1 VTLTACDGR
10 PSPRGGRRR
19 EKALEGGG
27 SRVAFPSMWQL
38 MNTVRHYPWGSRTVI
53 PELLGEQSPA
63 DRPYAE
69 LWMGAHPDAPSVL
82 SDGTP
87 LDKAIAQRSEA
98 LLGPEVRER
107 FGDRLPF
114 LMKVLAA
121 EQPLSL
127 QAHPTNE
134 QAQAG
139 FAAEE
144 AAGVPR
150 DDSTRTFKDPFHKPE
165 LLLALTP
172 FEALCGFRPVEESLH
187 CLAKLQVPELKP
199 TIAALA
205 RGGLRA
211 AIPQLLALPPE
222 HRAALVSAVAV
233 AAARFVAAHDP
244 EFINTYRW
252 AASLAETYPGDPG
265 VVISLMCNHLKLAPG
280 EAVFLPAGN
289 LHAYLSGAGVEVMA
303 SSDNV
308 LRGGLTG
315 KHVDLA
321 ALIEVLDFTDGRV
334 PVIHPVLGP
343 GGLRYPVPVE
353 DFDLTR
359 IQLDGQSGAL
369 TTRGPQVLLCTE
381 GTAVLSSAD
390 EELSVAQGQS
400 AFVPA
405 GAPVSAR
412 GPAVLYRATTNLA

>member
-1 VTLTACDGR
+1 
-10 PSPRGGRRR
+10 
-19 EKALEGGG
+19 
-27 SRVAFPSMWQL
+27 MWLL

-53 PELLGEQSPA
+53 PELLGERSPA

-82 SDGTP
+82 SNGTP
-87 LDKAIAQRSEA
+87 LDKAIEAEPGA
-98 LLGPEVRER
+98 LLGAEVRER
-107 FGDRLPF
+107 FGTRLPF

-121 EQPLSL
+121 DQPLSL

-134 QAQAG
+134 QARAG
-139 FAAEE
+139 FDAEE
-144 AAGVPR
+144 AAGVRR
-150 DDSTRTFKDPFHKPE
+150 DEPTRTFKDPFHKPE

-211 AIPQLLALPPE
+211 AIPQLIALSPE
-222 HRAALVSAVAV
+222 LRGLLVTAVAT

-265 VVISLMCNHLKLAPG
+265 VVISLMCNHLRLAPG

-308 LRGGLTG
+308 LRGGLTA
-315 KHVDLA
+315 KYVDLA

-334 PVIHPVLGP
+334 PVLHPVLGP
-343 GGLRYPVPVE
+343 GGLRYPVPVD

-359 IQLDGQSGAL
+359 IQLDRQTGSL
-369 TTRGPQVLLCTE
+369 TTRGPQLLLCTE
-381 GTAVLSSAD
+381 GTAVLTSPD
-390 EELSVAQGQS
+390 GEVTVPQGGS

-405 GAPVSAR
+405 GTPVTAH
-412 GPAVLYRATTNLA
+412 GPAVLYRTTTNLS

>member
-1 VTLTACDGR
+1 
-10 PSPRGGRRR
+10 
-19 EKALEGGG
+19 
-27 SRVAFPSMWQL
+27 MWLL

-53 PELLGEQSPA
+53 PELLGERSPA

-87 LDKAIAQRSEA
+87 LDKAIEA
-98 LLGPEVRER
+98 APEVLLGADVQER
-107 FGDRLPF
+107 FGTRLPF

-127 QAHPTNE
+127 QAHPTSE
-134 QAQAG
+134 QARAG

-144 AAGVPR
+144 AAEVPH
-150 DDSTRTFKDPFHKPE
+150 DEPTRTFKDPFHKPE
-165 LLLALTP
+165 LLLALTT

-211 AIPQLLALPPE
+211 AIPQLLALNPD
-222 HRAALVSAVAV
+222 HRSVLVTAVAE
-233 AAARFVAAHDP
+233 AAGRFVSAHDP

-289 LHAYLSGAGVEVMA
+289 LHAYLAGAGVEVMA

-308 LRGGLTG
+308 LRGGLTT

-334 PVIHPVLGP
+334 PVLHPVLGP
-343 GGLRYPVPVE
+343 GGLRYPVPVD

-359 IQLDGQSGAL
+359 IELDGQSGSL

-381 GTAVLSSAD
+381 GTAVLTSPD
-390 EELSVAQGQS
+390 GEVTVPQGGS

-405 GAPVSAR
+405 GTPVTAH
-412 GPAVLYRATTNLA
+412 GPAVLYRTTTGRR

>member
-1 VTLTACDGR
+1 VFLA
-10 PSPRGGRRR
+10 
-19 EKALEGGG
+19 
-27 SRVAFPSMWQL
+27 MWQL
-38 MNTVRHYPWGSRTVI
+38 QNTVRHYPWGSRTVI
-53 PELLGEQSPA
+53 PELLGEPSPA
-63 DRPYAE
+63 DEPYAE

-82 SDGTP
+82 SSGTP
-87 LDKAIAQRSEA
+87 LDKAIEEQPAA
-98 LLGPEVRER
+98 LLGAEVHER
-107 FGDRLPF
+107 FGPRLPF
-114 LMKVLAA
+114 LLKVLAA
-121 EQPLSL
+121 DQPLSL

-134 QAQAG
+134 QARAG

-150 DDSTRTFKDPFHKPE
+150 DDPTRTFKDPFHKPE

-172 FEALCGFRPVEESLH
+172 VEALCGFRPVEESLH

-211 AIPQLLALPPE
+211 AIPQLIALSPE
-222 HRAALVSAVAV
+222 VRAVLVGAVAE
-233 AAARFVAAHDP
+233 AAGRFVAAHDP

-265 VVISLMCNHLKLAPG
+265 VVISLMCNHLTLDPG

-303 SSDNV
+303 GSDNV
-308 LRGGLTG
+308 LRGGLTA

-359 IQLDGQSGAL
+359 CQLDAQSGSL
-369 TTRGPQVLLCTE
+369 TTRGPQVLLCTD
-381 GTAVLSSAD
+381 GTAVLTSAD
-390 EELSVAQGQS
+390 GEVTLEKGSS

-405 GAPVSAR
+405 GTPVSAS
-412 GPAVLYRATTNLA
+412 GPAVLYRATTNMA

>member
-1 VTLTACDGR
+1 MWTLTSA
-10 PSPRGGRRR
+10 
-19 EKALEGGG
+19 
-27 SRVAFPSMWQL
+27 
-38 MNTVRHYPWGSRTVI
+38 VRHYPWGSRTVI
-53 PELLGEQSPA
+53 PELLGQPSPA
-63 DRPYAE
+63 QQPHAE
-69 LWMGAHPDAPSVL
+69 LWMGAHPDQPSL
-82 SDGTP
+82 LADGRP
-87 LDKAIAQRSEA
+87 LDKAIAEEPER
-98 LLGPEVRER
+98 LLSGSVVDR
-107 FGDRLPF
+107 FGPRLPF

-121 EQPLSL
+121 DRPLSL
-127 QAHPTNE
+127 QAHPTME
-134 QAQAG
+134 QAAAG
-139 FAAEE
+139 YTAEE
-144 AAGVPR
+144 AAGIPK
-150 DDSTRTFKDPFHKPE
+150 DDPTRTFKDPWHKPE
-165 LLLALTP
+165 ILLALTP

-211 AIPQLLALPPE
+211 AIPQLIALSG
-222 HRAALVSAVAV
+222 RRRTSLVEAVARK
-233 AAARFVAAHDP
+233 ADSFVAAHDP

-252 AASLAETYPGDPG
+252 AATLADAHPGDPG

-289 LHAYLSGAGVEVMA
+289 LHAYLSGAGVELMA

-308 LRGGLTG
+308 LRGGLTS

-321 ALIEVLDFTDGRV
+321 ALIEVLDFTDGRI

-359 IQLDGQSGAL
+359 VQLDDRTGVL
-369 TTRGPQVLLCTE
+369 TTAGPQVLLCTD
-381 GTAVLSSAD
+381 GRAVLASGED
-390 EELSVAQGQS
+390 ELVLERGKS

-405 GAPVSAR
+405 GEPVSVR
-412 GPAVLYRATTNLA
+412 GPAVLYRSTTNLG

>member
-1 VTLTACDGR
+1 
-10 PSPRGGRRR
+10 
-19 EKALEGGG
+19 
-27 SRVAFPSMWQL
+27 MWQL
-38 MNTVRHYPWGSRTVI
+38 QNTVRHYPWGSRTVI
-53 PELLGEQSPA
+53 PELLGEPSPA
-63 DRPYAE
+63 DQPYAE

-82 SDGTP
+82 SNGTS
-87 LDKAIAQRSEA
+87 LDKAIEEQPDL
-98 LLGPEVRER
+98 LLGAEVRER
-107 FGDRLPF
+107 FGSRLPF
-114 LMKVLAA
+114 LLKVLAA
-121 EQPLSL
+121 DKPLSL
-127 QAHPTNE
+127 QAHPTPE

-150 DDSTRTFKDPFHKPE
+150 DDATRTFKDPFHKPE

-172 FEALCGFRPVEESLH
+172 VEALCGFRPVEESLH

-211 AIPQLLALPPE
+211 AIPQLLALNPD
-222 HRAALVSAVAV
+222 HRAVLVSAVAE

-265 VVISLMCNHLKLAPG
+265 VVISLMCNHLKLSPG

-289 LHAYLSGAGVEVMA
+289 LHAYLSGAGVEIMA

-315 KHVDLA
+315 KYVDLA

-359 IQLDGQSGAL
+359 CQLGVQEGTL
-369 TTRGPQVLLCTE
+369 TTGGPQLLLCTE
-381 GTAVLSSAD
+381 GTVVLTSPEGEVVLD
-390 EELSVAQGQS
+390 KGQS

-405 GAPVSAR
+405 GAPVTAR
-412 GPAVLYRATTNLA
+412 GPGVVHRATTNLA

>member
-1 VTLTACDGR
+1 
-10 PSPRGGRRR
+10 
-19 EKALEGGG
+19 
-27 SRVAFPSMWQL
+27 MWLL

-87 LDKAIAQRSEA
+87 LDKAIETAPAA
-98 LLGPEVRER
+98 LLGADVQER
-107 FGDRLPF
+107 FGARLPF

-134 QAQAG
+134 QARAG

-144 AAGVPR
+144 AAGVPH
-150 DDSTRTFKDPFHKPE
+150 DEPTRTFKDPFHKPE
-165 LLLALTP
+165 LLLALTT

-211 AIPQLLALPPE
+211 AIPQLIALSPD
-222 HRAALVSAVAV
+222 HRELLVSAVAT

-265 VVISLMCNHLKLAPG
+265 VVISLMCNHLRLAPG

-308 LRGGLTG
+308 LRGGLTA
-315 KHVDLA
+315 KYVDLA

-334 PVIHPVLGP
+334 PILHPVLGP
-343 GGLRYPVPVE
+343 GGLRYPVPVD

-359 IQLDGQSGAL
+359 IQLDGQSGSL
-369 TTRGPQVLLCTE
+369 TTRGPQLLLCTE
-381 GTAVLSSAD
+381 GTAVLTSPD
-390 EELSVAQGQS
+390 GEVTVQQGGS

-405 GAPVSAR
+405 GTPVTAH
-412 GPAVLYRATTNLA
+412 GPAVLYRTTTGS

>member
-1 VTLTACDGR
+1 
-10 PSPRGGRRR
+10 
-19 EKALEGGG
+19 
-27 SRVAFPSMWQL
+27 MWQL

-53 PELLGEQSPA
+53 PELLGETSPA
-63 DRPYAE
+63 DKPYAE

-82 SDGTP
+82 ADGTP
-87 LDKAIAQRSEA
+87 LDKAIEQEPER
-98 LLGPEVRER
+98 LLGAEVHER
-107 FGDRLPF
+107 FGTRLPF

-134 QAQAG
+134 QARAG

-150 DDSTRTFKDPFHKPE
+150 DDPTRTFKDPFHKPE
-165 LLLALTP
+165 LLLALTT

-211 AIPQLLALPPE
+211 AIPQLIALSPE
-222 HRAALVSAVAV
+222 HRTVLVGAVAE
-233 AAARFVAAHDP
+233 AAGRFVAAHDP

-252 AASLAETYPGDPG
+252 AASLAQTYPGDPG

-280 EAVFLPAGN
+280 EAIFLPAGN

-303 SSDNV
+303 GSDNV

-359 IQLDGQSGAL
+359 CQLDAQSGTL

-381 GTAVLSSAD
+381 GTAVLGAAD
-390 EELSVAQGQS
+390 GEVVLAQGAS

-405 GAPVSAR
+405 GTPISAR
-412 GPAVLYRATTNLA
+412 GPAVLYRVTTNLA

>member
-1 VTLTACDGR
+1 VPETQATPVTSE
-10 PSPRGGRRR
+10 P
-19 EKALEGGG
+19 
-27 SRVAFPSMWQL
+27 MWSL

-53 PELLGEQSPA
+53 PELLGEPSPA

-82 SDGTP
+82 STGVP
-87 LDKAIAQRSEA
+87 LDKAIEEQPEA
-98 LLGPEVRER
+98 LLGAAVHEK
-107 FGDRLPF
+107 FGTRLPF

-121 EQPLSL
+121 DQPLSL
-127 QAHPTNE
+127 QAHPTTE

-144 AAGVPR
+144 AAGVLR
-150 DDSTRTFKDPFHKPE
+150 DDPKRTFKDPFHKPE

-172 FEALCGFRPVEESLH
+172 VEALCGFRPVEESLH
-187 CLAKLQVPELKP
+187 CLAKLQVSELKP

-211 AIPQLLALPPE
+211 AIPQLIALAPDV
-222 HRAALVSAVAV
+222 RSVLVKAVAE
-233 AAARFVAAHDP
+233 AASGFVAAHDP

-289 LHAYLSGAGVEVMA
+289 LHAYLSGSGVEVMA
-303 SSDNV
+303 ASDNV
-308 LRGGLTG
+308 LRGGLTA

-321 ALIEVLDFTDGRV
+321 ALIEVLDFRDGRV

-353 DFDLTR
+353 EFDLTL
-359 IQLDGQSGAL
+359 IHLDEQVGTL

-381 GTAVLSSAD
+381 GIAVLASA
-390 EELSVAQGQS
+390 EGELKLEKGGS

-405 GAPVSAR
+405 GTPVTAS
-412 GPAVLYRATTNLA
+412 GPAVLYRATTRVG

>member
-1 VTLTACDGR
+1 
-10 PSPRGGRRR
+10 
-19 EKALEGGG
+19 
-27 SRVAFPSMWQL
+27 MWQL
-38 MNTVRHYPWGSRTVI
+38 QNTVRHYPWGSRTVI
-53 PELLGEQSPA
+53 PELLGETSPA

-69 LWMGAHPDAPSVL
+69 LWMGAHPGAPSVL
-82 SDGTP
+82 STGTP
-87 LDKAIAQRSEA
+87 LDKAIEERPHE
-98 LLGPEVRER
+98 LLGVEAQER
-107 FGDRLPF
+107 FGNRLPF

-127 QAHPTNE
+127 QAHPTTE
-134 QAQAG
+134 QAEVG

-144 AAGVPR
+144 AAGVPH
-150 DDSTRTFKDPFHKPE
+150 DSPTRTFKDPFHKPE
-165 LLLALTP
+165 LLLALTT

-187 CLAKLQVPELKP
+187 CLAKLHVPELKP

-211 AIPQLLALPPE
+211 AIPQLIALSPE
-222 HRAALVSAVAV
+222 HRAELVSAVAE
-233 AAARFVAAHDP
+233 AAAGFVAAHDP

-252 AASLAETYPGDPG
+252 AASLAETYPADPG

-303 SSDNV
+303 GSDNV
-308 LRGGLTG
+308 LRGGLTA

-343 GGLRYPVPVE
+343 CGLRYPVPVD

-359 IQLDGQSGAL
+359 VQLDGHSGSL
-369 TTRGPQVLLCTE
+369 LSSGPQVLLCTE
-381 GTAVLSSAD
+381 GTAVLASPD
-390 EELSVAQGQS
+390 GGLTLEKGCS

-405 GAPVSAR
+405 GTPVTAS
-412 GPAVLYRATTNLA
+412 GPAVLYRATTNLD

>member
-1 VTLTACDGR
+1 VDERAAGV
-10 PSPRGGRRR
+10 S
-19 EKALEGGG
+19 
-27 SRVAFPSMWQL
+27 VARMWQL
-38 MNTVRHYPWGSRTVI
+38 QTSVRHYPWGSRTVI
-53 PELLGEQSPA
+53 PDLLGEPSPA

-69 LWMGAHPDAPSVL
+69 LWVGAHPDEPSVL

-87 LDKAIAQRSEA
+87 LDKAIERNPEQ
-98 LLGPEVRER
+98 LLGAAVRER

-114 LMKVLAA
+114 LLKVLAA
-121 EQPLSL
+121 DQPLSL

-134 QAQAG
+134 QAEAG

-150 DDSTRTFKDPFHKPE
+150 DSTTRTFKDPFHKPE

-172 FEALCGFRPVEESLH
+172 FEALCGFRPVEESLY

-211 AIPQLLALPPE
+211 AIPQLLALSPE
-222 HRAALVSAVAV
+222 HRATLVSAVAE
-233 AAARFVAAHDP
+233 AASRFVAAHDP

-289 LHAYLSGAGVEVMA
+289 LHAYLCGAGVEVMA

-321 ALIEVLDFTDGRV
+321 ALIEVLDFADGRV
-334 PVIHPVLGP
+334 PVLHPVLGP

-353 DFDLTR
+353 EFDLTR
-359 IQLDGQSGAL
+359 VQLDAQTGML
-369 TTRGPQVLLCTE
+369 TSRGPQVLLCTE
-381 GTAVLSSAD
+381 GEAELTSSEDTLA
-390 EELSVAQGQS
+390 LGKGAA

-405 GAPVSAR
+405 GAQITAS
-412 GPAVLYRATTNLA
+412 GPAVLYRATTNLAWPGARPQGLAVPIGGLAASS

>member
-1 VTLTACDGR
+1 
-10 PSPRGGRRR
+10 
-19 EKALEGGG
+19 
-27 SRVAFPSMWQL
+27 MWQL
-38 MNTVRHYPWGSRTVI
+38 SNGVRFYPWGSRTVI
-53 PELLGEQSPA
+53 PDLLGEAVPV

-69 LWMGAHPDAPSVL
+69 LWVGAHPDEPSVL
-82 SDGTP
+82 SDGQP
-87 LDKAIAQRSEA
+87 LDKAIEQHPDA
-98 LLGPEVRER
+98 LLGTAVRER
-107 FGDRLPF
+107 FGARLPF

-127 QAHPTNE
+127 QAHPTTE

-144 AAGVPR
+144 AAGVPH
-150 DDSTRTFKDPFHKPE
+150 DDATRTFKDPFHKPE
-165 LLLALTP
+165 LLLALTT

-187 CLAKLQVPELKP
+187 CLAKLQVPVLKP

-211 AIPQLLALPPE
+211 AIPQLLALSGKRRTE
-222 HRAALVSAVAV
+222 LVEAVAE
-233 AAARFVAAHDP
+233 AASRFVAAHDP

-252 AASLAETYPGDPG
+252 AASLAQTYPGDPG

-289 LHAYLSGAGVEVMA
+289 LHAYLCGAGIEVMA
-303 SSDNV
+303 CSDNV
-308 LRGGLTG
+308 LRGGLTR

-334 PVIHPVLGP
+334 PILHPVLGP

-359 IQLDGQSGAL
+359 CQLDGQSGSLA
-369 TTRGPQVLLCTE
+369 TGGPQVLLCTE
-381 GTAVLSSAD
+381 GTAVLTSAD
-390 EELSVAQGQS
+390 GELVLEKGSS

-405 GAPVSAR
+405 GAPLTAR

>member
-1 VTLTACDGR
+1 MECAAPQVMSA
-10 PSPRGGRRR
+10 P
-19 EKALEGGG
+19 
-27 SRVAFPSMWQL
+27 MWQ
-38 MNTVRHYPWGSRTVI
+38 MTNTVRHYPWGSRTVI
-53 PELLGEQSPA
+53 PELLGQPSPA
-63 DRPYAE
+63 DRPHAE
-69 LWMGAHPDAPSVL
+69 LWMGAHPDEPSL
-82 SDGTP
+82 LADGRP
-87 LDKAIAQRSEA
+87 LDKAIAVEPAQ
-98 LLGPEVRER
+98 LLGAPVVER
-107 FGDRLPF
+107 FGARLPF

-121 EQPLSL
+121 DAPLSL
-127 QAHPTNE
+127 QAHPTTE

-144 AAGVPR
+144 AAGVPQ
-150 DDSTRTFKDPFHKPE
+150 DDPTRTFKDPFHKPE
-165 LLLALTP
+165 LILALTT

-187 CLAKLQVPELKP
+187 CLAKLQLPELKP

-211 AIPQLLALPPE
+211 AVPQLLALSAQ
-222 HRAALVSAVAV
+222 RRDSLVEAVAE
-233 AAARFVAAHDP
+233 AGARFVAAHDP

-252 AASLAETYPGDPG
+252 AATLAEAYPGDPG

-308 LRGGLTG
+308 LRGGLTT

-321 ALIEVLDFTDGRV
+321 ALIEVLDFSDGKV

-343 GGLRYPVPVE
+343 GGLRYPVPVQ

-359 IQLDGQSGAL
+359 VQLDAGTGDL
-369 TTRGPQVLLCTE
+369 TTQGPQILLCTE
-381 GTAVLSSAD
+381 GSAVLTSPD
-390 EELSVAQGQS
+390 GELVLAKGGS

-405 GAPVSAR
+405 GTPVSAS
-412 GPAVLYRATTNLA
+412 GPAVLYRATTNIA

>member
-1 VTLTACDGR
+1 
-10 PSPRGGRRR
+10 
-19 EKALEGGG
+19 
-27 SRVAFPSMWQL
+27 MWQL
-38 MNTVRHYPWGSRTVI
+38 QTSVRHYPWGSHTVI
-53 PELLGEQSPA
+53 PELLGQPCPA
-63 DRPYAE
+63 DRPCAE
-69 LWMGAHPDAPSVL
+69 LWVGAHPDEPSVL

-87 LDKAIAQRSEA
+87 LDEAIELRPEE
-98 LLGPEVRER
+98 LLGADVRAR

-114 LMKVLAA
+114 LLKVLAA

-134 QAQAG
+134 QARAG

-150 DDSTRTFKDPFHKPE
+150 DDSKRTFKDPFHKPE
-165 LLLALTP
+165 LLLALTT

-187 CLAKLQVPELKP
+187 CLAKLQVSELKP

-211 AIPQLLALPPE
+211 AIPQLLALSGKRRTE
-222 HRAALVSAVAV
+222 LVEAVAE
-233 AAARFVAAHDP
+233 AAVRFVAAHDP

-252 AASLAETYPGDPG
+252 AASLARTYPGDPG

-289 LHAYLSGAGVEVMA
+289 LHAYLCGAGIEVMA

-321 ALIEVLDFTDGRV
+321 ALMEVLDFTDGKV
-334 PVIHPVLGP
+334 PTLSPVPGP
-343 GGLRYPVPVE
+343 AGMRYPVPVE

-359 IQLDGQSGAL
+359 ADRRAGEAVPL
-369 TTRGPQVLLCTE
+369 TTSGPQVGVCTE
-381 GTAVLSSAD
+381 GRAVLASSD
-390 EELSVAQGQS
+390 GELQLHRGRS
-400 AFVPA
+400 AFVP
-405 GAPVSAR
+405 
-412 GPAVLYRATTNLA
+412 

>member
-1 VTLTACDGR
+1 
-10 PSPRGGRRR
+10 
-19 EKALEGGG
+19 
-27 SRVAFPSMWQL
+27 MWQL
-38 MNTVRHYPWGSRTVI
+38 SNGVRFYPWGSRTVI
-53 PELLGEQSPA
+53 PDLLGEPVPA
-63 DRPYAE
+63 DRPHAE
-69 LWMGAHPDAPSVL
+69 LWVGAHPDEPSVL
-82 SDGTP
+82 ADGRP
-87 LDKAIAQRSEA
+87 LDKAIAGDPEA
-98 LLGPEVRER
+98 LLGAAVVER
-107 FGDRLPF
+107 FGARLPF

-121 EQPLSL
+121 DTPLSL
-127 QAHPTNE
+127 QAHPTPE

-144 AAGVPR
+144 AAGIPH
-150 DDSTRTFKDPFHKPE
+150 DDPTRTFKDPCHKPE
-165 LLLALTP
+165 LLLALTT

-211 AIPQLLALPPE
+211 AIPQLLALPGE
-222 HRAALVSAVAV
+222 RRTELVAAVST

-252 AASLAETYPGDPG
+252 AATLAETYPGDPG

-308 LRGGLTG
+308 LRGGLTA

-321 ALIEVLDFTDGRV
+321 ALIEVLDFSDGRV
-334 PVIHPVLGP
+334 PVLHPVLGP
-343 GGLRYPVPVE
+343 GGLRYPVPVA

-359 IQLDGQSGAL
+359 CQLDEQSGTL
-369 TTRGPQVLLCTE
+369 TTRGPQLLLCTE
-381 GTAVLSSAD
+381 GTAVLASAD
-390 EELSVAQGQS
+390 GELTLEKGRS

-412 GPAVLYRATTNLA
+412 GPAVLYRTTTNLS

>member
-1 VTLTACDGR
+1 
-10 PSPRGGRRR
+10 
-19 EKALEGGG
+19 
-27 SRVAFPSMWQL
+27 
-38 MNTVRHYPWGSRTVI
+38 
-53 PELLGEQSPA
+53 
-63 DRPYAE
+63 
-69 LWMGAHPDAPSVL
+69 
-82 SDGTP
+82 
-87 LDKAIAQRSEA
+87 
-98 LLGPEVRER
+98 
-107 FGDRLPF
+107 
-114 LMKVLAA
+114 MKVLAA

-127 QAHPTNE
+127 QAHPTTE
-134 QAQAG
+134 QAEAG

-144 AAGVPR
+144 AAGMPH
-150 DDSTRTFKDPFHKPE
+150 DAATRTFKDPYHKPE
-165 LLLALTP
+165 LLLALTT

-187 CLAKLQVPELKP
+187 CLAKLQVSELKP

-211 AIPQLLALPPE
+211 AIPQLIALAPDV
-222 HRAALVSAVAV
+222 RSVLVDAV
-233 AAARFVAAHDP
+233 AAAASRFVAAHDP

-252 AASLAETYPGDPG
+252 AAALTETYPGDPG
-265 VVISLMCNHLKLAPG
+265 VVISLMCNHLKLEPG

-308 LRGGLTG
+308 LRGGLTH

-321 ALIEVLDFTDGRV
+321 ALLEVLDFTDGRV
-334 PVIHPVLGP
+334 PVLHPVLGP

-359 IQLDGQSGAL
+359 CELDAQSGTL

-381 GTAVLSSAD
+381 GSAVLISGSD
-390 EELSVAQGQS
+390 ELRLMKGES

-405 GAPVSAR
+405 GTPLTAS
-412 GPAVLYRATTNLA
+412 GPAVLYRTTSNVR

>member
-1 VTLTACDGR
+1 MWLLT
-10 PSPRGGRRR
+10 
-19 EKALEGGG
+19 
-27 SRVAFPSMWQL
+27 
-38 MNTVRHYPWGSRTVI
+38 NTVRHYPWGSRTVI
-53 PELLGEQSPA
+53 PQLLGEPTPA

-87 LDKAIAQRSEA
+87 LDKAIEQEPDV
-98 LLGPEVRER
+98 LLGSTVRER

-114 LMKVLAA
+114 LMKILAA

-127 QAHPTNE
+127 QAHPTND
-134 QAQAG
+134 QAEAG

-144 AAGVPR
+144 AAGVPH
-150 DDSTRTFKDPFHKPE
+150 DDATRTFKDPYHKPE
-165 LLLALTP
+165 LLLALTT

-211 AIPQLLALPPE
+211 AIPQLLALSGE
-222 HRAALVSAVAV
+222 RRAELVTAVAE

-252 AASLAETYPGDPG
+252 AATLAETYPGDPG
-265 VVISLMCNHLKLAPG
+265 VVISLMCNHLKLTPG
-280 EAVFLPAGN
+280 EAVYLPAGN

-308 LRGGLTG
+308 LRGGLTD

-321 ALIEVLDFTDGRV
+321 ALIEVLDFSDGRV
-334 PVIHPVLGP
+334 PVLHPVLGP

-353 DFDLTR
+353 EFDLTR
-359 IQLDGQSGAL
+359 CQLDRHTGSLG
-369 TTRGPQVLLCTE
+369 TSGPQVLVCTE
-381 GTAVLSSAD
+381 GTAVLSSPD
-390 EELSVAQGQS
+390 GELTLEKGSS

-405 GAPVSAR
+405 GTALTAR
-412 GPAVLYRATTNLA
+412 GPAVVYRATTNLD

>member
-1 VTLTACDGR
+1 MWLLT
-10 PSPRGGRRR
+10 
-19 EKALEGGG
+19 
-27 SRVAFPSMWQL
+27 
-38 MNTVRHYPWGSRTVI
+38 NNVRHYPWGSRTVI
-53 PELLGEQSPA
+53 PELLGEPSPA
-63 DRPYAE
+63 DEPCAE
-69 LWMGAHPDAPSVL
+69 LWMGAHPDEPSVR
-82 SDGTP
+82 SDGVP
-87 LDKAIAQRSEA
+87 LDKAIAAEPDV
-98 LLGPEVRER
+98 LLGAQVHER
-107 FGDRLPF
+107 FGARLPF

-127 QAHPTNE
+127 QAHPTME

-144 AAGVPR
+144 AAGVPK
-150 DDSTRTFKDPFHKPE
+150 DDPTRTFKDPYHKPE
-165 LLLALTP
+165 LLLALTT

-187 CLAKLQVPELKP
+187 CLAKLQLSELKP

-205 RGGLRA
+205 RGGLQA
-211 AIPQLLALPPE
+211 AIPQLLALSGQRRT
-222 HRAALVSAVAV
+222 HLVDVVARRAAD
-233 AAARFVAAHDP
+233 FVAAHDP
-244 EFINTYRW
+244 EFISTYRW

-308 LRGGLTG
+308 LRGGLTA

-321 ALIEVLDFTDGRV
+321 ALIEVLDFSDGRI

-359 IQLDGQSGAL
+359 VQLDADAGVL
-369 TTRGPQVLLCTE
+369 TTAGPQVVLCAQ
-381 GTAVLSSAD
+381 GTAVLGGGD
-390 EELSVAQGQS
+390 GEVVLEKGES

-405 GAPVSAR
+405 GEPVTAR
-412 GPAVLYRATTNLA
+412 GPALLYRSTTNLS